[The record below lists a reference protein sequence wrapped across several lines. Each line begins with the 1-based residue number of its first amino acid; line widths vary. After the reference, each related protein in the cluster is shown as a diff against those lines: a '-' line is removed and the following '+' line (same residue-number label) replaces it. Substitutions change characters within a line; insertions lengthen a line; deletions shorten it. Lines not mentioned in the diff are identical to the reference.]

1 MNLNLGKRVSY
12 DQGCLKSVRK
22 LPDYVSGKFLD
33 LMSRYMD
40 NPSSNGLNLETVEGG
55 RDKSLKSLRL
65 DQNYRAIAFET
76 PKDIMFVHVNEHDKA
91 YRWAEG
97 RRVKLD
103 KATNRIRIVE
113 EIEQNQ
119 EAVTINKQEKNLFSD
134 FKDKKLIA
142 LGVAEEAIALA
153 RSLSSESE
161 LDDAQ
166 DRFDPLSF
174 QVLYAL
180 AAGYSEE
187 EVYALVGDVIIE
199 PSSTDQDKSFE
210 DLITTEESRQTIF
223 TPQSI
228 EELRRFFDGELEGWR
243 IWLHPDQRKFAYK
256 DYNGPA
262 MVRGGAGTG
271 KTVVAM
277 HRAKYL
283 ADQLT
288 ADPQN
293 AGQKILITT
302 YTTTLAKDIE
312 NNLKTLCPEY
322 VSGSAPRIEVINL
335 DRWAV
340 QYLKKKQF
348 NRRVVSTAA
357 DEQHIEGLWDEVF
370 ESLILPS
377 GLSEAFIKAEWEQ
390 IIQAKG
396 IDDLADYI
404 RASRVGRGTPLN
416 RAKRKTLW
424 NYFALFRAKLI
435 QSGLVERDD
444 VYREAIPLLRAEPGK
459 LGYYSVIVD
468 EAQDMGEQ
476 AFRLIRSIIP
486 EAQNNDKNS
495 IFIVGDAHQRIYN
508 RRASM
513 SSCGINIIGR
523 SRKLRLNY
531 RTTHEIRAWAVAVL
545 KGISVDDLD
554 EGKDSLD
561 GYVSLAR
568 GMPPQLNGY
577 GTDSEELA
585 ALAQWIDELP
595 SDKIADNE
603 IGILCHTNK
612 QLQLVEDCFS
622 TRGISTL
629 KLSTD
634 KADERGKPGV
644 RLCTMHRAKGLEF
657 KAVAIPFMSNNQ
669 FPPKWLLDK
678 AIDEADK
685 EDMEGQ
691 LKSLLHVAATRA
703 IGHLRVSWSG
713 VQSHY
718 FSL

>member
-119 EAVTINKQEKNLFSD
+119 EAITNNEQEKNLFSD

-142 LGVAEEAIALA
+142 LGVAEEAVALA

-531 RTTHEIRAWAVAVL
+531 RTTHEIRTWAVAVL

-554 EGKDSLD
+554 QGKDSLD

>member
-119 EAVTINKQEKNLFSD
+119 EAITNNEQEKNLFSD

-142 LGVAEEAIALA
+142 LGVAEEAVALA

-554 EGKDSLD
+554 QGKDSLD

-622 TRGISTL
+622 SHGISTL

>member
-119 EAVTINKQEKNLFSD
+119 EAITNNEQEKNLFSD

-142 LGVAEEAIALA
+142 LGVAEEAVALA

-568 GMPPQLNGY
+568 GMSPQLNSY

-718 FSL
+718 F

>member
-119 EAVTINKQEKNLFSD
+119 EAVTNNEQEKNLFSD

-622 TRGISTL
+622 THGISTL

>member
-119 EAVTINKQEKNLFSD
+119 EAVPINEQEKNLFSD

>member
-119 EAVTINKQEKNLFSD
+119 EAVTNNEQEKNLFSD

-142 LGVAEEAIALA
+142 LGVAEEAVALA

-416 RAKRKTLW
+416 RAKRKALW

-713 VQSHY
+713 VQSQY
-718 FSL
+718 FSS

>member
-119 EAVTINKQEKNLFSD
+119 EAVPINEQEKNLFSD

-199 PSSTDQDKSFE
+199 SSSTDQDKSFE

-612 QLQLVEDCFS
+612 QFQLVEDCFS

-634 KADERGKPGV
+634 KAAERSKPGV

-703 IGHLRVSWSG
+703 IGHLRDSWSG

>member
-1 MNLNLGKRVSY
+1 
-12 DQGCLKSVRK
+12 
-22 LPDYVSGKFLD
+22 
-33 LMSRYMD
+33 MD

-119 EAVTINKQEKNLFSD
+119 EAVTINEQEKNLFSD

-187 EVYALVGDVIIE
+187 EVYALVGDVILE

-288 ADPQN
+288 SDPQN

-322 VSGSAPRIEVINL
+322 VTGSAPRIEVINL

-396 IDDLADYI
+396 IDDLADYV

-554 EGKDSLD
+554 QGKDSLD

>member
-1 MNLNLGKRVSY
+1 MNLNLEKRVSY

-119 EAVTINKQEKNLFSD
+119 EAVTNTEQEKNLFSD

-153 RSLSSESE
+153 RSLSSEAD
-161 LDDAQ
+161 LDEAQ

-180 AAGYSEE
+180 AAGYTEE
-187 EVYALVGDVIIE
+187 EVYALVGDVIID
-199 PSSTDQDKSFE
+199 PSSTEEEKSFE
-210 DLITTEESRQTIF
+210 DLVTTEESRQTIF

-312 NNLKTLCPEY
+312 NNLKMLCPEY
-322 VSGSAPRIEVINL
+322 VTGSAPRIEVINL

-370 ESLILPS
+370 ESLILPT

-396 IDDLADYI
+396 IDDLAGYI

-476 AFRLIRSIIP
+476 AFRLIRAIIS

-554 EGKDSLD
+554 DGKDTLD
-561 GYVSLAR
+561 GYVSLKR
-568 GMPPQLNGY
+568 GMPPQLNSY

-585 ALAQWIDELP
+585 ALAQWIEELP
-595 SDKIADNE
+595 TDKIADNE

-612 QLQLVEDCFS
+612 QLNLVEESFS
-622 TRGISTL
+622 AWGICTL

-634 KADERGKPGV
+634 KADERSNPGV

-678 AIDEADK
+678 AVDEADK
-685 EDMEGQ
+685 EDLEAQ

-713 VQSHY
+713 EESK
-718 FSL
+718 FLKD

>member
-119 EAVTINKQEKNLFSD
+119 EAVTINEQEKNLFSD

>member
-119 EAVTINKQEKNLFSD
+119 EAVPINEQEKNLFSD

-370 ESLILPS
+370 ESLILPT

-396 IDDLADYI
+396 IDDLTDYI

-554 EGKDSLD
+554 QGKDSLD

-585 ALAQWIDELP
+585 ALAQWIEELP

-622 TRGISTL
+622 SHGISTL

>member
-119 EAVTINKQEKNLFSD
+119 EAITNNEQEKNLFSD

-142 LGVAEEAIALA
+142 LGVAEEAVALA

-685 EDMEGQ
+685 EDMAGQ

>member
-119 EAVTINKQEKNLFSD
+119 EAVTINEQEKNLFSD

-718 FSL
+718 F

>member
-119 EAVTINKQEKNLFSD
+119 EAVTINEQEKNLFSD

-622 TRGISTL
+622 ARGISTL

>member
-119 EAVTINKQEKNLFSD
+119 EAITNNEQEKNLFSD

-142 LGVAEEAIALA
+142 LGVAEEAVALA

-554 EGKDSLD
+554 QGKDSLD

-585 ALAQWIDELP
+585 ALAQWIEELP

-612 QLQLVEDCFS
+612 QLLLVEDCFS
-622 TRGISTL
+622 SHGISTL

>member
-119 EAVTINKQEKNLFSD
+119 EAVTNNEQEKNLFSD

-142 LGVAEEAIALA
+142 LGVAEEAVALA

-416 RAKRKTLW
+416 RAKRKALW

-622 TRGISTL
+622 SRGISTL

>member
-119 EAVTINKQEKNLFSD
+119 EAITNNEQEKNLFSD

-142 LGVAEEAIALA
+142 LGVAEEAVALA

>member
-119 EAVTINKQEKNLFSD
+119 EAVTINEQEKNLFSD

-554 EGKDSLD
+554 QGKDSLD

>member
-119 EAVTINKQEKNLFSD
+119 EAVTINEQEKKLFSD

-153 RSLSSESE
+153 RSLSSEFE

>member
-119 EAVTINKQEKNLFSD
+119 EAVTNNEQEKNLFSD

-142 LGVAEEAIALA
+142 LGVAEEAVALA

-370 ESLILPS
+370 ENLILPS

-396 IDDLADYI
+396 IDDLTDYI

-622 TRGISTL
+622 THGISTL